1 MKILIEG
8 CSYSPEAVKNVL
20 PEKRLLLTDEKVTIE
35 NVGYFRNP
43 ECDDF
48 VFFLPKVLL
57 EKVDG
62 IDGDRVF
69 AVKGDPALSQGFA
82 PEEIIDPEAVTQ
94 DGRTLTDE
102 QKSFLYEFAVWIY
115 RAIAQFKERNP
126 GTTAVW
132 EQKERQSGAFRRKY
146 VTNTLLDVI
155 LALRRFHRDNRDY
168 FLFKVKEKHSGA
180 NKINW
185 TRTIAKSQ
193 AVIQQDRPLYLDPRN
208 KKRSIDFDEELLV
221 IFYSILHYIRE
232 RFGFPVQ
239 INMGYELITGEK
251 FKRYLGG
258 YGAARLKAIKYKYF
272 SDRDLTL
279 WQLCFAFFD
288 KANKANVVSDNEEY
302 LLAKN
307 FEIVFESMIDDLV
320 GDEAI
325 ASLRELSDGKE
336 IDHLYL
342 DESLT
347 RRTVG
352 GEKTFYIADSK
363 YYKRGNGLGV
373 ESVAKQFTYARNLL
387 QLDLDL
393 FLNGD
398 DASDKVKNRRHG
410 LDEVRLMRDETTE
423 GYDVIPNFF
432 ISATVPEDLDYDKDR
447 LSLHDGAREYR
458 NIHFENRLFDRDT
471 LILSHYDVNFLY
483 VVKLYAQNDAGVK
496 AEWRG
501 RVREEFKRHIRGLLK
516 DRFSFFAMMPYDQLS
531 DDDATRFLREHFQ
544 STLGKVYSPYPKVN
558 GKTVYSLALEN
569 PEKMVNDGSLSEEG
583 FANRK
588 ARVVK
593 ENDAVTRLLKTAFY
607 IIPCELGEAPA
618 AALQQ
623 EAAAHPIPGAKVAD
637 ASESVVVA
645 TGYAKG
651 YIDAVRKNGRCPW
664 DASSSKNPLAVQM
677 FVFPHTNQA
686 DVFTVDSDSDV
697 QGPMPP
703 GKVKTEF
710 PEFASI
716 ELPFPSYY
724 VWTVNVSNATGGE

>member
-69 AVKGDPALSQGFA
+69 AVKGDPVLSQGFA
-82 PEEIIDPEAVTQ
+82 PEEIIDPEAVTP

-221 IFYSILHYIRE
+221 IFYSILHHIRE

-251 FKRYLGG
+251 FERYLGG

-288 KANKANVVSDNEEY
+288 KAHKANVVSDNEEY

-325 ASLRELSDGKE
+325 ADLRELSDGKE

-347 RRTVG
+347 RRSTSG
-352 GEKTFYIADSK
+352 DKTFYIADSK
-363 YYKRGNGLGV
+363 YYKRGNSLGA

-393 FLNGD
+393 FLNGY

-410 LDEVRLMRDETTE
+410 LDEVRLLRDETTE

-432 ISATVPEDLDYDKDR
+432 ISATVPEDWDYDKDWF
-447 LSLHDGAREYR
+447 SLHDGAREYR

-516 DRFSFFAMMPYDQLS
+516 DRFSFFAMMPYDEIS
-531 DDDATRFLREHFQ
+531 DDDAARFLRENFQ
-544 STLGKVYSPYPKVN
+544 SVLGKVYSPYPKVN
-558 GKTVYSLALEN
+558 GKTVYSLALEK
-569 PEKMVNDGSLSEEG
+569 PENMPQDDSLTEEG
-583 FANRK
+583 FNNRK
-588 ARVVK
+588 ARIEHEKNEVL
-593 ENDAVTRLLKTAFY
+593 NLLKAAFY
-607 IIPCELGEAPA
+607 IIPCELGEDPA

-623 EAAAHPIPGAKVAD
+623 EAAAHPIPGAKTAD
-637 ASESVVVA
+637 APESVVVA

-651 YIDAVRKNGRCPW
+651 YIDAVRKNGCCPW

-686 DVFTVDSDSDV
+686 DVFSVNSDAGV

-703 GKVKTEF
+703 NKVKAEF

-716 ELPFPSYY
+716 DLPFSKYY
-724 VWTVNVSNATGGE
+724 VWTVEVSIATDG